1 VILVDAN
8 LLVYAFVVSL
18 PQHQVTVGWLDSQLN
33 GNHIVALPWPSL
45 LSFTRLVSN
54 PRVFERP
61 VLVRS
66 AWAQVEKWLDCPS
79 VKIPTPGDR
88 HRRILAELVK
98 NSADRADLV
107 PDAHLAAIAIENG
120 FTLCSS
126 DRDFARFPGLKWQ
139 NPLDQPD

>member
-1 VILVDAN
+1 VILVDTN
-8 LLVYAFVVSL
+8 LLVYAYVVSL
-18 PQHQVTVGWLDSQLN
+18 PQHQAAVSWLDSHLN
-33 GNHIVALPWPSL
+33 GNNIVGLPWLSL
-45 LSFTRLVSN
+45 LSFTRLVTN

-61 VLVRS
+61 ALVKS

-79 VKIPTPGDR
+79 VKIAIPGDR
-88 HRRILAELVK
+88 HRGILAELVK
-98 NSADRADLV
+98 NSVDRSELV

-139 NPLDQPD
+139 NPLDQTD

>member
-1 VILVDAN
+1 MILVDTN
-8 LLVYAFVVSL
+8 LLVYAYVVSL
-18 PQHQVTVGWLDSQLN
+18 PQHQATVSWLDSQLN
-33 GNHIVALPWPSL
+33 GNNIVALPWPCL
-45 LSFTRLVSN
+45 LRFTRLVTN
-54 PRVFERP
+54 PRIFERP
-61 VLVRS
+61 ALVKS

-88 HRRILAELVK
+88 HRGILAELVK
-98 NSADRADLV
+98 NSVDRSDLV

-139 NPLDQPD
+139 NPLDQTD